1 MPRIATRPGVVAA
14 LPEEPTRPLPWRS
27 LAIAAGGCAILA
39 AVIISAS
46 ALYQSGALRV
56 RHIKVIGAQ
65 VVDARLAADATQLTG
80 QSLLHLDTASA
91 AVRVAELPG
100 VASVRVNRDWPRGV
114 VIDITELQGWGYWQ
128 SSTGWAVIDAQGNVL
143 EKARPPAP
151 NAPTIHEA
159 GAGRLIGP
167 GGSIDRDTV
176 ELVARLL
183 RDGSFLRLG
192 IQPQRF
198 EFDRSRG
205 LVVRVN
211 GGPSAVF
218 GDSHDYEFKV
228 AAWGATNERINAEGM
243 QVTEID
249 LRFGKELV
257 VR

>member
-1 MPRIATRPGVVAA
+1 M
-14 LPEEPTRPLPWRS
+14 
-27 LAIAAGGCAILA
+27 AAGGSVILA
-39 AVIISAS
+39 VVILGAS
-46 ALYQSGALRV
+46 ALYQSDALRV
-56 RHIKVIGAQ
+56 RHVRVVGAE
-65 VVDARLAADATQLTG
+65 VVDPQLAADTAQLTG
-80 QSLLHLDTASA
+80 QSLLHLDAASA
-91 AVRVAELPG
+91 AARVSELPG
-100 VASVRVNRDWPRGV
+100 VAAARVYRDWPRGA

-143 EKARPPAP
+143 EKARPPAG

-167 GGSIDRDTV
+167 GGSIDRDSV

-183 RDGSFLRLG
+183 NDGTFQRLG
-192 IQPQRF
+192 IEPQRF
-198 EFDRSRG
+198 EFERSRG

-228 AAWGATNERINAEGM
+228 AAWGATNERISAERM
-243 QVTEID
+243 KVTEID

>member
-1 MPRIATRPGVVAA
+1 
-14 LPEEPTRPLPWRS
+14 
-27 LAIAAGGCAILA
+27 
-39 AVIISAS
+39 
-46 ALYQSGALRV
+46 
-56 RHIKVIGAQ
+56 
-65 VVDARLAADATQLTG
+65 
-80 QSLLHLDTASA
+80 
-91 AVRVAELPG
+91 
-100 VASVRVNRDWPRGV
+100 

-143 EKARPPAP
+143 EKARPPASDG
-151 NAPTIHEA
+151 PTIHET

-167 GGSIDRDTV
+167 GGSIDRDSV

-183 RDGSFLRLG
+183 ADGTFQRLG

-205 LVVRVN
+205 LIVRVN
-211 GGPSAVF
+211 GGPSAIF

-228 AAWGATNERINAEGM
+228 AAWGATNTRINAERM
-243 QVTEID
+243 KVTEID